1 MASPTRWTWVWV
13 NSGSWWWTGRPGVLR
28 FMELQR
34 IGHEWA
40 TELNWTD
47 SYSICDV
54 VYLLVV
60 LICISLVTN
69 AVNIFSCV
77 YWPFCISSFKKCL
90 FKSCAHFLIGNFSFK
105 CWVVSDPYLDS
116 TNPLSDVWLENI
128 FFNSAYCLGI
138 LMIISFTVRKFSVWS
153 SSFWFCLWSH
163 SQKTLLK
170 QTLLRLPPMFSSRN
184 FVASDLICK
193 SLTHLC

>member
-105 CWVVSDPYLDS
+105 FWVVSDPYLDS

-128 FFNSAYCLGI
+128 FSHCMSSHLLNSA
-138 LMIISFTVRKFSVWS
+138 
-153 SSFWFCLWSH
+153 LWSTKVVKFEEIYLIYFFI
-163 SQKTLLK
+163 SCCALGFISRKPLLN
-170 QTLLRLPPMFSSRN
+170 LRSRT
-184 FVASDLICK
+184 FASM
-193 SLTHLC
+193 SVVV